1 MKLPAFL
8 LSMILLMSFVSPLTI
23 DSVSV
28 DSFSPG
34 SQGQIRIS
42 VENNLNED
50 VEDASI
56 NLVLTNLPFIPIGSS
71 QQSFSE
77 IEEGDEE
84 EFIFTLKSSN
94 QITPG
99 DYEVP
104 YTLSY
109 EIDNRTREKSGTIGI
124 RVEANPQL
132 SYSVETEN
140 PIIDERGTI
149 NFRIVNKG
157 LYDARFVSIEVVP
170 TGFDVLSQNEVYI
183 GNVDSDDFETAS
195 FDVLFKSQSPVFS
208 AKIEYT
214 DFNNNVQVENV
225 NLPFTVYTRDRA
237 IEIGL
242 IEESNTFLWIG
253 IALLVIILWFV
264 WRSYK
269 KRQKNKRLSQS
280 K

>member
-99 DYEVP
+99 DYEIP
-104 YTLSY
+104 YTLFY
-109 EIDNRTREKSGTIGI
+109 EIDNRTRDKSGTIGI